1 MAKVMLIDGNS
12 LAYRAFFALPTD
24 MATASG
30 QITNAVFG
38 FTSMLINLWRDHQ
51 PDKVVVAFDRPEPTF
66 RHAIV
71 PTYKGTRDS
80 APDILRQQ
88 MGLVREVLEALAVPT
103 VDAPGF
109 EADDVIATLATEGR
123 DAGDDVIVVTGDR
136 DTYQLVEDPHVKVLY
151 NVRGVS
157 DYKLYDEAGIAERTG
172 VRPSDYV
179 QYAAL
184 RGDNSD
190 NLPGVPGVGEKTA
203 AKLINTRGGLDGV
216 FASLDELTP
225 KLRENLAA
233 AEDQVRTNA
242 EVMLLVRDVPLEA
255 RLDDLSL
262 GEVDAQ
268 AVRKLFDFLEFRTLH
283 TRLAEALGGALGE
296 DATGAGPSTAALV
309 PKIDVLQTP
318 AAAVEALKAAAADG
332 ASAPPLA
339 LALAAP
345 DGGLDSGLAWVVDA
359 AAGRVAFVGG
369 PLLSDAAVSA
379 ALADLLTAPA
389 EGTRPDPSGSQ
400 TAPADGTRPDPSRS
414 QTAPAEGTRPD
425 PSGSQTAPADG
436 TRPGPSGSQTA
447 PAGDTDPDSGRPL
460 AVHGAKALM
469 RPLLD
474 RGIEMRDP
482 LLDTM
487 LAAYLL
493 DPADARYDLN
503 DLAGR
508 YAGIDPPAHA
518 PQEGRLDL
526 DGDSIEPHD
535 QAGWAALAI
544 DRLVT
549 PLREALAAQGLES
562 LNDDVEVP
570 LVRVLARMEHIGI
583 GVDRS
588 VLEQIRDELDTEAE
602 ELREQVLTDAGRPIN
617 VNSPKQL
624 AEVLFDDLGLTP
636 TKRTKTGYSTDAQS
650 LEKLRGEH
658 PIVDH
663 LLGYREVEKLRS
675 TYGVGLLA
683 EIGPD
688 ERIRATFNQT
698 VARTGR
704 LSSDAPNLHN
714 IPVRS
719 ERGRV
724 FRTAFVAPAGCK
736 LLVADYDQIELRC
749 IAHLAEDPGLIAAFE
764 AGDDIHT
771 ATAARVFDIE
781 PSEVGVEE
789 RATAKMVSY
798 GLAYGMEA
806 YGLAQRLNIATGEA
820 AKILDAYFEAFGA
833 VRDYMDR
840 TVAEARSKG
849 YTETLFGRRRQ
860 IPELA
865 SPNVRL
871 RQAGERQAMNAGIQG
886 LAADIFKVALV
897 RLHRALEAE
906 GLESRIVLQ
915 VHDEIILEAPDAEV
929 GPASELTREVMR
941 GAFELRVPLEV
952 DLQVA
957 STWAGAKG

>member
-1 MAKVMLIDGNS
+1 MATVMLIDGNS

-38 FTSMLINLWRDHQ
+38 FTSMLINLWRDHE
-51 PDKVVVAFDRPEPTF
+51 PDQIVVAFDRPEPTF
-66 RHAIV
+66 RHHRV
-71 PTYKGTRDS
+71 PTYKGTRDA

-88 MGLVREVLEALAVPT
+88 MGLVREVLDAVAVPM
-103 VDAPGF
+103 VDAAGF
-109 EADDVIATLATEGR
+109 EADDVIATLATAGR
-123 DAGDDVIVVTGDR
+123 DRGDDVIIVTGDR
-136 DTYQLVEDPHVKVLY
+136 DTYQLVEDPKVKVLY

-157 DYKLYDEAGIAERTG
+157 DYKLYDEAGILDRTG
-172 VRPSDYV
+172 VRPADYV

-184 RGDNSD
+184 RGDPSD

-203 AKLINTRGGLDGV
+203 AKLVNTRGGLDGI

-233 AEDQVRTNA
+233 AEEHVRTNA

-255 RLDDLSL
+255 GLDKLAL
-262 GEVDAQ
+262 GSIDAQ
-268 AVRKLFDFLEFRTLH
+268 AVRKLFDFLEFRSLH
-283 TRLAEALGGALGE
+283 RRLAEVLGDALGADPSE
-296 DATGAGPSTAALV
+296 DAEPSTKTLAPEV
-309 PKIDVLQTP
+309 SVLTTASQ
-318 AAAVEALKAAAADG
+318 AVEALRAAAAPEAAG
-332 ASAPPLA
+332 ARLA
-339 LALAAP
+339 LATPSA
-345 DGGLDSGLAWVVDA
+345 GLDAGLAWPVDA
-359 AAGRVAFVGG
+359 DACQVAFVPGD
-369 PLLSDAAVSA
+369 LLQDSEVSE
-379 ALADLLTAPA
+379 ALAGLVGGTA
-389 EGTRPDPSGSQ
+389 GNSPS
-400 TAPADGTRPDPSRS
+400 ADERS
-414 QTAPAEGTRPD
+414 
-425 PSGSQTAPADG
+425 
-436 TRPGPSGSQTA
+436 
-447 PAGDTDPDSGRPL
+447 RPL
-460 AVHGAKALM
+460 AVHDGKALM
-469 RPLLD
+469 GPLLG
-474 RGIEMRDP
+474 RGVEMRDP
-482 LLDTM
+482 LIDTM

-493 DPADARYDLN
+493 DPADARYDLS

-518 PQEGRLDL
+518 PPEGRLDL
-526 DGDSIEPHD
+526 DGDAAEPAE

-549 PLREALAAQGLES
+549 PLREALAAQGLAS
-562 LNDDVEVP
+562 LNDEVEVP

-588 VLEQIRDELDTEAE
+588 VLETIRDELDTEADA
-602 ELREQVLTDAGRPIN
+602 LRDQVLADAGRDIN

-624 AEVLFDDLGLTP
+624 AEVLFEDLGLTP
-636 TKRTKTGYSTDAQS
+636 TKRTKTGFSTDAQS

-683 EIGPD
+683 EVGAD

-719 ERGRV
+719 DRGRV
-724 FRTAFVAPAGCK
+724 FRTAFVAPPGCK

-771 ATAARVFDIE
+771 ATAARVFGME
-781 PSEVGVEE
+781 GSEVGVKE
-789 RATAKMVSY
+789 RSTAKMVSY

-806 YGLAQRLNIATGEA
+806 YGLAQRLNIPTGEA
-820 AKILDAYFEAFGA
+820 VEILDAYFEAFPA
-833 VRDYMDR
+833 VREYMDR
-840 TVAEARSKG
+840 TVAEARSRG

-897 RLHRALEAE
+897 RLDRALEAE
-906 GLESRIVLQ
+906 GLASRIVLQ
-915 VHDEIILEAPDAEV
+915 VHDEIILESPDAELA
-929 GPASELTREVMR
+929 PASELTRDVMR

-957 STWAGAKG
+957 ATWAGAKG

>member
-38 FTSMLINLWRDHQ
+38 FTSMLINLWRDHE
-51 PDKVVVAFDRPEPTF
+51 PDQIIVAFDRPEPTF
-66 RHAIV
+66 RHAKV
-71 PTYKGTRDS
+71 PTYKGTRDA

-88 MGLVREVLEALAVPT
+88 MGLVREVLDALALPM
-103 VDAPGF
+103 VDAAGF
-109 EADDVIATLATEGR
+109 EADDVIATLATAGR
-123 DAGDDVIVVTGDR
+123 DRGDDVIVVTGDR
-136 DTYQLVEDPHVKVLY
+136 DTYQLVEDPQVKVLY
-151 NVRGVS
+151 NMRGVS
-157 DYKLYDEAGIAERTG
+157 DYKLFDETGITERTG
-172 VRPSDYV
+172 VRPADYV
-179 QYAAL
+179 EYAAL
-184 RGDNSD
+184 RGDTSD
-190 NLPGVPGVGEKTA
+190 NLPGVPGVGAKTA
-203 AKLINTRGGLDGV
+203 AKLVNERGGLDGI

-233 AEDQVRTNA
+233 AEEQVRTNA
-242 EVMLLVRDVPLEA
+242 EVMLLVRDVPLGA
-255 RLDDLSL
+255 GLDELAQ
-262 GEVDAQ
+262 GQVDAE
-268 AVRKLFDFLEFRTLH
+268 AVRKLFDFLEFRSLH
-283 TRLAEALGGALGE
+283 SRLADVLGDALGSDASDDAERAARILEPVVSVLATAAQAAEALQAAAAPEAAGTRLALA
-296 DATGAGPSTAALV
+296 
-309 PKIDVLQTP
+309 TP
-318 AAAVEALKAAAADG
+318 AG
-332 ASAPPLA
+332 G
-339 LALAAP
+339 LAA
-345 DGGLDSGLAWVVDA
+345 GLAWAVDPD
-359 AAGRVAFVGG
+359 AGRVAFLPGE
-369 PLLSDAAVSA
+369 LLDDPEVSE
-379 ALADLLTAPA
+379 ALAGLV
-389 EGTRPDPSGSQ
+389 GTGTGDPRGSGE
-400 TAPADGTRPDPSRS
+400 RR
-414 QTAPAEGTRPD
+414 
-425 PSGSQTAPADG
+425 
-436 TRPGPSGSQTA
+436 
-447 PAGDTDPDSGRPL
+447 RPL
-460 AVHGAKALM
+460 AAHDGKALM

-474 RGIEMRDP
+474 RGVEMRDP
-482 LLDTM
+482 LIDTM

-493 DPADARYDLN
+493 DPADARYDLS
-503 DLAGR
+503 DVAGR
-508 YAGIDPPAHA
+508 YAGLDPPAHA
-518 PQEGRLDL
+518 PPEGRLDL
-526 DGDSIEPHD
+526 DGDTAEPAE
-535 QAGWAALAI
+535 QAGWAVLAI
-544 DRLVT
+544 DRLVA
-549 PLREALAAQGLES
+549 PLREALAAQGLDR

-588 VLEQIRDELDTEAE
+588 VLETIRDELDTEAE
-602 ELREQVLTDAGRPIN
+602 DLRREVLADAGRDIN

-636 TKRTKTGYSTDAQS
+636 TKRTKTGFSTDAQS

-683 EIGPD
+683 EVGAD

-724 FRTAFVAPAGCK
+724 FRTAFVAPPGHK

-771 ATAARVFDIE
+771 ATAARVFGIAV
-781 PSEVGVEE
+781 SAVGVEE

-806 YGLAQRLNIATGEA
+806 YGLAQRLNIPTGEA
-820 AKILDAYFEAFGA
+820 AEILDAYFEAFPA
-833 VRDYMDR
+833 VRQYMDQ

-897 RLHRALEAE
+897 RLDRALEDRELA
-906 GLESRIVLQ
+906 SRIVLQ
-915 VHDEIILEAPDAEV
+915 VHDEIILESPGAEIAA
-929 GPASELTREVMR
+929 ASELTRDVMR

-957 STWAGAKG
+957 ATWAGAKG

>member
-38 FTSMLINLWRDHQ
+38 FTSMLINLWRDHD
-51 PDKVVVAFDRPEPTF
+51 PDKIVVAFDRPEPTF
-66 RHAIV
+66 RHARV
-71 PTYKGTRDS
+71 PSYKGTRDA

-88 MGLVREVLEALAVPT
+88 MGLVREVLDALAVPM
-103 VDAPGF
+103 VDAAGF

-123 DAGDDVIVVTGDR
+123 DRGDDVIVVTGDR
-136 DTYQLVEDPHVKVLY
+136 DTYQLVEDPHLKVLY
-151 NVRGVS
+151 NMRGVS
-157 DYKLYDEAGIAERTG
+157 DYKLYDEAGITERTG
-172 VRPSDYV
+172 VRPADYV

-184 RGDNSD
+184 RGDASD

-203 AKLINTRGGLDGV
+203 ARLVNDRGGLDGI

-225 KLRENLAA
+225 KLRENLTA
-233 AEDQVRTNA
+233 AEAQVRTNA
-242 EVMLLVRDVPLEA
+242 EMMLLVRDVPLDA
-255 RLDDLSL
+255 GLDDLAL
-262 GEVDAQ
+262 GDIDAQ

-283 TRLAEALGGALGE
+283 RRLAEVLGDALGA
-296 DATGAGPSTAALV
+296 DATEDSEASAKTLKPDVSVLATV
-309 PKIDVLQTP
+309 PQ
-318 AAAVEALKAAAADG
+318 AVEALRAAAIPEAAG
-332 ASAPPLA
+332 ARLA
-339 LALAAP
+339 LATPAAGLAA
-345 DGGLDSGLAWVVDA
+345 GLAWVVDA
-359 AAGRVAFVGG
+359 DAGRVAYLPGELLADPEVCVALAGLVGG
-369 PLLSDAAVSA
+369 GAGSGGS
-379 ALADLLTAPA
+379 
-389 EGTRPDPSGSQ
+389 PDH
-400 TAPADGTRPDPSRS
+400 DRRS
-414 QTAPAEGTRPD
+414 
-425 PSGSQTAPADG
+425 
-436 TRPGPSGSQTA
+436 
-447 PAGDTDPDSGRPL
+447 RPL
-460 AVHGAKALM
+460 SMHDGKALM

-474 RGIEMRDP
+474 RGVEMRDP
-482 LLDTM
+482 LIDTM

-493 DPADARYDLN
+493 DPADARYDLS
-503 DLAGR
+503 DVAGR
-508 YAGIDPPAHA
+508 YAAIDPPSHA
-518 PQEGRLDL
+518 PPEGRLDL
-526 DGDSIEPHD
+526 DGDAVEPAQ

-549 PLREALAAQGLES
+549 PLREALAAQGLDR
-562 LNDDVEVP
+562 LNDEVEVP

-583 GVDRS
+583 GVERS
-588 VLEQIRDELDTEAE
+588 VLERIRDELNTEAD
-602 ELREQVLTDAGRPIN
+602 ELRSAVLADAGRDIN

-624 AEVLFDDLGLTP
+624 AEVLFEDLGLSP
-636 TKRTKTGYSTDAQS
+636 TKRTKTGFSTDAQS

-658 PIVDH
+658 PIVEH
-663 LLGYREVEKLRS
+663 LLSYREVEKLRS

-683 EIGPD
+683 EVGPD

-724 FRTAFVAPAGCK
+724 FRTAFVAPTGCK

-771 ATAARVFDIE
+771 ATAAGVFGIE
-781 PSEVGVEE
+781 VSAVGVKE
-789 RATAKMVSY
+789 RSTAKMVSY

-806 YGLAQRLNIATGEA
+806 YGLAQRLNIPTGEA
-820 AKILDAYFEAFGA
+820 AEILDAYFDAFPA
-833 VRDYMDR
+833 VHDYMDR
-840 TVAEARSKG
+840 TVAEARSRG

-897 RLHRALEAE
+897 RLDQALEARR
-906 GLESRIVLQ
+906 LASRIVLQ
-915 VHDEIILEAPDAEV
+915 VHDEIILESPDGEV
-929 GPASELTREVMR
+929 EAALELTREVMR

-957 STWAGAKG
+957 ATWAGAKS

>member
-1 MAKVMLIDGNS
+1 MLIDGNS

-38 FTSMLINLWRDHQ
+38 FTSMLINLWRDHD
-51 PDKVVVAFDRPEPTF
+51 PDQIVVAFDRPEPTF
-66 RHAIV
+66 RHARV
-71 PTYKGTRDS
+71 PTYKGTRDA

-88 MGLVREVLEALAVPT
+88 MGLVREVLDALAIPM
-103 VDAPGF
+103 VDAAGF
-109 EADDVIATLATEGR
+109 EADDVIATLATAGR
-123 DAGDDVIVVTGDR
+123 DRGDDVIVVTGDR
-136 DTYQLVEDPHVKVLY
+136 DAYQLVEDPHLKVLY
-151 NVRGVS
+151 NMRGVS

-172 VRPSDYV
+172 VRPADYV
-179 QYAAL
+179 HYAAL

-203 AKLINTRGGLDGV
+203 AKLVNDRGGLDGI
-216 FASLDELTP
+216 FASLEELTP

-233 AEDQVRTNA
+233 AEAQVRTNA
-242 EVMLLVRDVPLEA
+242 EVMLLVRDVPLDA
-255 RLDDLSL
+255 GLDELAL
-262 GEVDAQ
+262 GEVDAE

-283 TRLAEALGGALGE
+283 RRLAEVLGDTLGVDGSAE
-296 DATGAGPSTAALV
+296 AQASTKTLEPQVTVLATAA
-309 PKIDVLQTP
+309 Q
-318 AAAVEALKAAAADG
+318 AVEALRAAATPEATG
-332 ASAPPLA
+332 ARLA
-339 LALAAP
+339 VATPAGGPAA
-345 DGGLDSGLAWVVDA
+345 GLAWAIDA
-359 AAGRVAFVGG
+359 DAGRVAFVPGD
-369 PLLSDAAVSA
+369 LLWDSEVCS
-379 ALADLLTAPA
+379 ALAGLVGGAPSPGA
-389 EGTRPDPSGSQ
+389 GS
-400 TAPADGTRPDPSRS
+400 
-414 QTAPAEGTRPD
+414 
-425 PSGSQTAPADG
+425 
-436 TRPGPSGSQTA
+436 
-447 PAGDTDPDSGRPL
+447 RPL
-460 AVHGAKALM
+460 AVHDGKALM
-469 RPLLD
+469 GPLLG
-474 RGIEMRDP
+474 RGVEMRDP
-482 LLDTM
+482 LIDTM

-493 DPADARYDLN
+493 DPADVRYELSAVAD
-503 DLAGR
+503 R
-508 YAGIDPPAHA
+508 YAGIDPPSHA
-518 PQEGRLDL
+518 PPEGRLDL
-526 DGDSIEPHD
+526 DGDAVEPAE
-535 QAGWAALAI
+535 QAGWEVLAI

-549 PLREALAAQGLES
+549 PLSEALSAQGLDR

-570 LVRVLARMEHIGI
+570 LVRVLARMEHLGI

-588 VLEQIRDELDTEAE
+588 VLEHIRDELDTEAE
-602 ELREQVLTDAGRPIN
+602 ALRSRVLDDAGRDIN

-624 AEVLFDDLGLTP
+624 ADVLFDDLGLTP

-663 LLGYREVEKLRS
+663 LLDYREVEKLRS

-683 EIGPD
+683 EVGPD

-724 FRTAFVAPAGCK
+724 FRTAFVAPPGCK

-771 ATAARVFDIE
+771 ATASQVFGID
-781 PSEVGVEE
+781 PSEVGVQQ
-789 RATAKMVSY
+789 RSTAKMVSY

-806 YGLAQRLNIATGEA
+806 YGLAQRLNIPTREA
-820 AKILDAYFEAFGA
+820 AEILDAYFHAFPS
-833 VRDYMDR
+833 VRQYMDR
-840 TVAEARSKG
+840 TVAEARSRG

-865 SPNVRL
+865 SPNPRL

-886 LAADIFKVALV
+886 LAADMFKVALV
-897 RLHRALEAE
+897 RLDRALETG
-906 GLESRIVLQ
+906 GLASRIVLQ
-915 VHDEIILEAPDAEV
+915 VHDEIILESPDAEV
-929 GPASELTREVMR
+929 DAASELTCSVMR

-957 STWAGAKG
+957 DTWAGAKR

>member
-38 FTSMLINLWRDHQ
+38 FTSMLINLWRDHD
-51 PDKVVVAFDRPEPTF
+51 PDQIVVAFDRPEPTF
-66 RHAIV
+66 RHTRV
-71 PTYKGTRDS
+71 PSYKGTRDA

-88 MGLVREVLEALAVPT
+88 MGLVREVLDALAIPMI
-103 VDAPGF
+103 DAAGF
-109 EADDVIATLATEGR
+109 EADDVIATLATAGR
-123 DAGDDVIVVTGDR
+123 DRGDDVIIVTGDR
-136 DTYQLVEDPHVKVLY
+136 DTYQLVEDPQVKVLY
-151 NVRGVS
+151 NMRGVS
-157 DYKLYDEAGIAERTG
+157 DYKLYDEAGILDRTG
-172 VRPSDYV
+172 VRPADYV
-179 QYAAL
+179 NYAAL
-184 RGDNSD
+184 RGDTSD

-203 AKLINTRGGLDGV
+203 AKLVNERGGLDGI
-216 FASLDELTP
+216 FASLEELTP

-242 EVMLLVRDVPLEA
+242 EVMLLVRDVPLA
-255 RLDDLSL
+255 AGLDELVAGD
-262 GEVDAQ
+262 VDVE

-283 TRLAEALGGALGE
+283 SRLAEVLDDADSAAE
-296 DATGAGPSTAALV
+296 DAAARILT
-309 PKIDVLQTP
+309 PDVSVLATP
-318 AAAVEALKAAAADG
+318 ARAVEALRAAAAPEAAG
-332 ASAPPLA
+332 AR

-345 DGGLDSGLAWVVDA
+345 AAGLAAGLAWTVDPES
-359 AAGRVAFVGG
+359 GRVAFAPGE
-369 PLLSDAAVSA
+369 LLTDPGVRE
-379 ALADLLTAPA
+379 ALAGLV
-389 EGTRPDPSGSQ
+389 G
-400 TAPADGTRPDPSRS
+400 DGDVAS
-414 QTAPAEGTRPD
+414 
-425 PSGSQTAPADG
+425 
-436 TRPGPSGSQTA
+436 PGHDQRN
-447 PAGDTDPDSGRPL
+447 RPL
-460 AVHGAKALM
+460 AVHDGKALM
-469 RPLLD
+469 GGLLD
-474 RGIEMRDP
+474 RGVEMRDP
-482 LLDTM
+482 LIDTM

-493 DPADARYDLN
+493 DPADARYDLS
-503 DLAGR
+503 DVAGR
-508 YAGIDPPAHA
+508 YAGLDPPAHA
-518 PQEGRLDL
+518 PPEGRLDL
-526 DGDSIEPHD
+526 DGDSAEPAE
-535 QAGWAALAI
+535 QAAWAALAI

-549 PLREALAAQGLES
+549 PLREALAAQGLDR
-562 LNDDVEVP
+562 LNDEVEVP
-570 LVRVLARMEHIGI
+570 LVRVLARMERIGI

-588 VLEQIRDELDTEAE
+588 VLETIRDELDTEAE
-602 ELREQVLTDAGRPIN
+602 ALRRDVLDDAGRDIN

-624 AEVLFDDLGLTP
+624 AEVLFEDLGLTP
-636 TKRTKTGYSTDAQS
+636 VKRTKTGYSTDAQS

-683 EIGPD
+683 EVGPD
-688 ERIRATFNQT
+688 DRIRATFNQT

-724 FRTAFVAPAGCK
+724 FRTAFVAPPGCK

-771 ATAARVFDIE
+771 ATAARVFDMDV
-781 PSEVGVEE
+781 SEVGVKE
-789 RATAKMVSY
+789 RSTAKMVSY

-820 AKILDAYFEAFGA
+820 AGILDAYFEAFPA

-840 TVAEARSKG
+840 TVAEARSRG

-865 SPNVRL
+865 SSNVRL

-897 RLHRALEAE
+897 RLDRALEGGSLA
-906 GLESRIVLQ
+906 SRIVLQ
-915 VHDEIILEAPDAEV
+915 VHDEIILESPDAEIA
-929 GPASELTREVMR
+929 PASELTREVMR
-941 GAFELRVPLEV
+941 SAFELRVPLEV

-957 STWAGAKG
+957 DTWAGAKG

>member
-1 MAKVMLIDGNS
+1 MRSKVMLIDGNS

-66 RHAIV
+66 RHEMV

-109 EADDVIATLATEGR
+109 EADDVIATLATQGR

-136 DTYQLVEDPHVKVLY
+136 DTYQLVEDPWVKVLY

-157 DYKLYDEAGIAERTG
+157 DYKLYDEAGILERTG
-172 VRPSDYV
+172 VKPADYV

-203 AKLINTRGGLDGV
+203 AKLVNTKGGLDGI
-216 FASLDELTP
+216 FASLDDLTP
-225 KLRENLAA
+225 KLRENLGAT
-233 AEDQVRTNA
+233 EEQVRTNA
-242 EVMLLVRDVPLEA
+242 EVMVLVRDVPLEA
-255 RLDDLSL
+255 RLDDLAL

-283 TRLAEALGGALGE
+283 TRLAEALGEALGDDGE
-296 DATGAGPSTAALV
+296 TGTDPAARTLV
-309 PKIDVLQTP
+309 ADVRVLETP
-318 AAAVEALKAAAADG
+318 AAAAEALRAAAEQG

-339 LALAAP
+339 LAAP
-345 DGGLDSGLAWVVDA
+345 TGGLDGGLAWVVDA
-359 AAGRVAFVGG
+359 AAGQVAFVGG
-369 PLLSDAAVSA
+369 PLLDDARVAA
-379 ALADLLTAPA
+379 ALANLLSGPA
-389 EGTRPDPSGSQ
+389 AGADRGTS
-400 TAPADGTRPDPSRS
+400 
-414 QTAPAEGTRPD
+414 
-425 PSGSQTAPADG
+425 
-436 TRPGPSGSQTA
+436 
-447 PAGDTDPDSGRPL
+447 RPL
-460 AVHGAKALM
+460 AAHGAKALM

-474 RGIEMRDP
+474 RGIDMHDP
-482 LLDTM
+482 VIDTM

-493 DPADARYDLN
+493 DPADARYDLS
-503 DLAGR
+503 DLASR
-508 YAGIDPPAHA
+508 YAGIDPPSHA

-535 QAGWAALAI
+535 HAGWAALAI
-544 DRLVT
+544 DRLVS

-562 LNDDVEVP
+562 LNDEVEVP

-602 ELREQVLTDAGRPIN
+602 QLRGQVLADAGRPIN

-624 AEVLFDDLGLTP
+624 AEVLFEDLGLTP

-724 FRTAFVAPAGCK
+724 FRTAFVAPGGCK

-771 ATAARVFDIE
+771 ATAARVFDME
-781 PSEVGVEE
+781 PSDVGVEE
-789 RATAKMVSY
+789 RARAKMVSY

-820 AKILDAYFEAFGA
+820 AEILDAYFEAFPA
-833 VRDYMDR
+833 VRQYMDR

-897 RLHRALEAE
+897 RLQRALEAE

-915 VHDEIILEAPDAEV
+915 VHDEIILEAPDAET
-929 GPASELTREVMR
+929 GPASELTRDVMR

>member
-38 FTSMLINLWRDHQ
+38 FTSMLINLWRDHD
-51 PDKVVVAFDRPEPTF
+51 PDQIVVAFDRPEPTF
-66 RHAIV
+66 RHTRV
-71 PTYKGTRDS
+71 PSYKGTRDA

-88 MGLVREVLEALAVPT
+88 MGLVREVLDALAIPMI
-103 VDAPGF
+103 DAAGF
-109 EADDVIATLATEGR
+109 EADDVIATLATAGR
-123 DAGDDVIVVTGDR
+123 DRGDDVIIVTGDR
-136 DTYQLVEDPHVKVLY
+136 DTYQLVEDPQVKVLY
-151 NVRGVS
+151 NMRGVS
-157 DYKLYDEAGIAERTG
+157 DYKLYDEAGILDRTG
-172 VRPSDYV
+172 VRPADYV
-179 QYAAL
+179 NYAAL
-184 RGDNSD
+184 RGDTSD

-203 AKLINTRGGLDGV
+203 AKLVNERGGLDGI
-216 FASLDELTP
+216 FASLEELTP

-242 EVMLLVRDVPLEA
+242 EVMLLVRDVPLA
-255 RLDDLSL
+255 AGLDELVAGD
-262 GEVDAQ
+262 VDVE

-283 TRLAEALGGALGE
+283 SRLAEVLGDADSAAE
-296 DATGAGPSTAALV
+296 DAAARILT
-309 PKIDVLQTP
+309 PDVSVLATP
-318 AAAVEALKAAAADG
+318 ARAVEALRAAAAPEAAG
-332 ASAPPLA
+332 AR

-345 DGGLDSGLAWVVDA
+345 AAGLAAGLAWTVDPES
-359 AAGRVAFVGG
+359 GRVAFAPGE
-369 PLLSDAAVSA
+369 LLTDPGVRE
-379 ALADLLTAPA
+379 ALAGLV
-389 EGTRPDPSGSQ
+389 G
-400 TAPADGTRPDPSRS
+400 DGGVAS
-414 QTAPAEGTRPD
+414 
-425 PSGSQTAPADG
+425 
-436 TRPGPSGSQTA
+436 PGHDQRN
-447 PAGDTDPDSGRPL
+447 RPL
-460 AVHGAKALM
+460 AVHDGKALM
-469 RPLLD
+469 GGLLD
-474 RGIEMRDP
+474 RGVEMRDP
-482 LLDTM
+482 LIDTM

-493 DPADARYDLN
+493 DPADARYDLS
-503 DLAGR
+503 DVAGR
-508 YAGIDPPAHA
+508 YAGLDPPAHA
-518 PQEGRLDL
+518 PPEGRLDL
-526 DGDSIEPHD
+526 DGDSAEPAE
-535 QAGWAALAI
+535 QAAWAALAI

-549 PLREALAAQGLES
+549 PLREALAAQGLDR
-562 LNDDVEVP
+562 LNDEVEVP
-570 LVRVLARMEHIGI
+570 LVRVLARMERIGI

-588 VLEQIRDELDTEAE
+588 VLETIRDELDTEAE
-602 ELREQVLTDAGRPIN
+602 ALRRDVLDDAGRDIN

-624 AEVLFDDLGLTP
+624 AEVLFEDLGLTP
-636 TKRTKTGYSTDAQS
+636 VKRTKTGYSTDAQS

-683 EIGPD
+683 EVGPD
-688 ERIRATFNQT
+688 DRIRATFNQT

-724 FRTAFVAPAGCK
+724 FRTAFVAPPGCK

-771 ATAARVFDIE
+771 ATAARVFDMDV
-781 PSEVGVEE
+781 SEVGVKE
-789 RATAKMVSY
+789 RSTAKMVSY

-820 AKILDAYFEAFGA
+820 AGILDAYFEAFPA

-840 TVAEARSKG
+840 TVAEARSRG

-865 SPNVRL
+865 SSNVRL

-897 RLHRALEAE
+897 RLDRVLEGGSLA
-906 GLESRIVLQ
+906 SRIVLQ
-915 VHDEIILEAPDAEV
+915 VHDEIILESPDAEIA
-929 GPASELTREVMR
+929 PASELTREVMR
-941 GAFELRVPLEV
+941 SAFELRVPLEV

-957 STWAGAKG
+957 DTWAGAKG

>member
-1 MAKVMLIDGNS
+1 MLIDGNS

-38 FTSMLINLWRDHQ
+38 FTSMLINLWRDHD
-51 PDKVVVAFDRPEPTF
+51 PDQTVVAFDRPEPTF
-66 RHAIV
+66 RHARV
-71 PTYKGTRDS
+71 PSYKGTRDA

-88 MGLVREVLEALAVPT
+88 MGLVREVLDALAIPMI
-103 VDAPGF
+103 DAPGF
-109 EADDVIATLATEGR
+109 EADDVIATLATAGR
-123 DAGDDVIVVTGDR
+123 DRGDDVIIVTGDR
-136 DTYQLVEDPHVKVLY
+136 DTYQLVEDPHLKVLY
-151 NVRGVS
+151 NMRGVS
-157 DYKLYDEAGIAERTG
+157 DYKLYDEAGILDRTG
-172 VRPSDYV
+172 VRPADYV

-184 RGDNSD
+184 RGDSSD

-203 AKLINTRGGLDGV
+203 AKLVNERGGLDGI
-216 FASLDELTP
+216 FASLEQLTP

-242 EVMLLVRDVPLEA
+242 EVMLLVRDVPLA
-255 RLDDLSL
+255 AGLDELVAGD
-262 GEVDAQ
+262 VDAE

-283 TRLAEALGGALGE
+283 RRLAEVLGDE
-296 DATGAGPSTAALV
+296 DAASADAAARILA
-309 PKIDVLQTP
+309 PDVSVLDS
-318 AAAVEALKAAAADG
+318 AAPAVEALRAAAAPEAAG
-332 ASAPPLA
+332 ARLA
-339 LALAAP
+339 LATPSGKLA
-345 DGGLDSGLAWVVDA
+345 DGLAWAVDA
-359 AAGRVAFVGG
+359 DAGRVAFVPGD
-369 PLLSDAAVSA
+369 LLDDPEVSSALA
-379 ALADLLTAPA
+379 ALIGAA
-389 EGTRPDPSGSQ
+389 
-400 TAPADGTRPDPSRS
+400 ADGT
-414 QTAPAEGTRPD
+414 Q
-425 PSGSQTAPADG
+425 PSGEG
-436 TRPGPSGSQTA
+436 R
-447 PAGDTDPDSGRPL
+447 RPL
-460 AVHGAKALM
+460 AVHDGKALM
-469 RPLLD
+469 RPLLA
-474 RGIEMRDP
+474 RGVEMSDP
-482 LLDTM
+482 LIDTM

-493 DPADARYDLN
+493 DPADARYDLS
-503 DLAGR
+503 DVAGR
-508 YAGIDPPAHA
+508 YAAIDPPAHA
-518 PQEGRLDL
+518 PPEGRLDL
-526 DGDSIEPHD
+526 DGDAVEPAE
-535 QAGWAALAI
+535 QAGWAVLAI
-544 DRLVT
+544 DRLIA
-549 PLREALAAQGLES
+549 PLREALAAQGLDR
-562 LNDDVEVP
+562 LNDEVEVP

-588 VLEQIRDELDTEAE
+588 VLERIRDELDTEAE
-602 ELREQVLTDAGRPIN
+602 ALRRQVLDDAGRDIN

-636 TKRTKTGYSTDAQS
+636 TKRTKTGFSTDAQS

-683 EIGPD
+683 EVGPD
-688 ERIRATFNQT
+688 ERIRTTFNQT

-719 ERGRV
+719 DRGRV
-724 FRTAFVAPAGCK
+724 FRTAFVAPPGFK

-749 IAHLAEDPGLIAAFE
+749 IAHLAEDPGLISAFE

-771 ATAARVFDIE
+771 ATAARVFDIDV
-781 PSEVGVEE
+781 SEVGVSE
-789 RATAKMVSY
+789 RSTAKMVSY

-820 AKILDAYFEAFGA
+820 AEILDAYFEAFPA
-833 VRDYMDR
+833 VRQYMDR
-840 TVAEARSKG
+840 TVAEARSRG

-897 RLHRALEAE
+897 RLDRALEAG
-906 GLESRIVLQ
+906 GLSSQIVLQ
-915 VHDEIILEAPDAEV
+915 VHDEIILESPDDEV
-929 GPASELTREVMR
+929 AAAAELTRAVMR

-957 STWAGAKG
+957 ATWAGAKG